1 MEAIVATNI
10 SKHYTQHTALRSIN
24 FTIPDRSIVGLLGPN
39 GAGKTTLIR
48 IINQIITPDTGT
60 IAIYG
65 DKLAPRHIAMIG
77 YLPEERGLYKKMKVG
92 EQLIYLA
99 RLRGM
104 SKKEATDKSKAW
116 VEKFGI
122 ADWWTKKVE
131 DLSKG
136 MAQKIQFISTIMH
149 GPRLVILDEP
159 FSGFD
164 PINAKLIT
172 EEILSL
178 REQGCTIVF
187 STHRMETVEALC
199 DHILLINNAEIILEG
214 PKSRIRD
221 QFRSDTYEVRH
232 IGAFETE
239 GTPYTLISRE
249 LLEGSVYESTLRCP
263 GKEHPNRILQFLIGV
278 TEVHS
283 FVEKLPTMSDIFIS
297 LVKGG
302 DRE

>member
-10 SKHYTQHTALRSIN
+10 SKHYVQHTALRNIN

-48 IINQIITPDTGT
+48 IINQIITPDTGQ
-60 IAIYG
+60 ISFYG
-65 DKLAPRHIAMIG
+65 EDLAPRHISMIG

-92 EQLIYLA
+92 DLLIYLA

-104 SKKEATDKSKAW
+104 DKKEATEKSKAW
-116 VEKFGI
+116 VKKFEI
-122 ADWWTKKVE
+122 TEWWTKKVE

-149 GPRLVILDEP
+149 NPRLIILDEP

-164 PINAKLIT
+164 PINAQLIT
-172 EEILSL
+172 EEILAL
-178 REQGCTIVF
+178 REQGSTIVF

-214 PKSRIRD
+214 SKSGIRS
-221 QFRSDTYEVRH
+221 QYRSDTFEVRH
-232 IGAFETE
+232 VGAFETT
-239 GTPYTLISRE
+239 GTPYTLLSRVPVE
-249 LLEGSVYESTLRCP
+249 DQLFHSTLKTPRD
-263 GKEHPNRILQFLIGV
+263 ENPNRILQYLIGV

>member
-1 MEAIVATNI
+1 VEALVATNI
-10 SKHYTQHTALRSIN
+10 SKHYTQHTALRNIN
-24 FTIPDRSIVGLLGPN
+24 FSIPDRSIVGLLGPN

-48 IINQIITPDTGT
+48 IINQIITPDTGQ
-60 IAIYG
+60 ISFYG
-65 DKLAPRHIAMIG
+65 EDLAPRHISMIG

-92 EQLIYLA
+92 DQLTYLA

-104 SKKEATDKSKAW
+104 TKKEAIEKSKAW
-116 VEKFGI
+116 VKKFEI
-122 ADWWTKKVE
+122 ADWWNKKVE

-136 MAQKIQFISTIMH
+136 MAQKIQFISTILH
-149 GPRLVILDEP
+149 RPRLIILDEP

-164 PINAKLIT
+164 PINARLIT
-172 EEILSL
+172 EEILAL
-178 REQGCTIVF
+178 REQGSTVVF

-214 PKSRIRD
+214 AKSRIRS

-232 IGAFETE
+232 VGAFETT
-239 GTPYTLISRE
+239 GTPYTLLSRE
-249 LLEGSVYESTLRCP
+249 QVEGELFHSTLKSPRD
-263 GKEHPNRILQFLIGV
+263 ENPNRILQFLIGV

-283 FVEKLPTMSDIFIS
+283 FIEKLPTMSDIFIS

>member
-1 MEAIVATNI
+1 VEALVATNI
-10 SKHYTQHTALRSIN
+10 SKHYTQHTALRNIN

-48 IINQIITPDTGT
+48 IINQIITPDTGN

-65 DKLAPRHIAMIG
+65 EDLAPRHISMIG

-92 EQLIYLA
+92 DQLMYLA

-104 SKKEATDKSKAW
+104 DKKEATEKSKAW
-116 VEKFGI
+116 VKKFGI
-122 ADWWTKKVE
+122 AEWWNKKVE

-149 GPRLVILDEP
+149 SPRLVILDEP

-164 PINAKLIT
+164 PINARLIT
-172 EEILSL
+172 EEILKL

-214 PKSRIRD
+214 SKSRIRS

-232 IGAFETE
+232 VGLFETT
-239 GTPYTLISRE
+239 GTLYSLVGGELVEDQVYHSILKAPRE
-249 LLEGSVYESTLRCP
+249 EN
-263 GKEHPNRILQFLIGV
+263 PNRILQFLIGV

-283 FVEKLPTMSDIFIS
+283 FIEKLPTMSDIFIII
-297 LVKGG
+297 VKGG
-302 DRE
+302 DRV